1 MESKASWDDL
11 VSLVRGLSDIRV
23 GPPVRGKLLI
33 SDQTTLHALKSCLES
48 EVDTRLRVENNENIE
63 SLAVGETVDI
73 EVSPRLGFGLLLKDV
88 AALLSVQYAKVKEPR
103 RFLLITESIM
113 SSDVVANDHA
123 LARYR
128 SVLEFIQMLKRASAF
143 LDADAPALIF
153 IKDGKFEVPV
163 NYTQDDLVSLSLSD
177 LIALTKILPEGT
189 HEKQCDVIMAES
201 VIEMTQHLPAYDRFQ
216 YLLAHL
222 PDLKK
227 RFEAGY
233 RLFASGFSYEKVR
246 DQVEAA
252 RVEYTGK
259 IHKVLSDIQ
268 NQLLGIPVAT
278 VIVATQ
284 MKDAEAVGYAFW
296 VNSAVLLGCWIFAIL
311 MVFMLH
317 NQSHTLGV
325 LRDEVA
331 RQQRQLKN
339 EFSTVAE
346 NFSATF
352 VYLSKRIW
360 TQRAIILTVD
370 ILVVCGLFLS
380 HIIYFKLTPTAYELL
395 KGLWT

>member
-1 MESKASWDDL
+1 MENKASWDDL
-11 VSLVRGLSDIRV
+11 VGVVRGLSDIQV

-33 SDQTTLHALKSCLES
+33 SDQAMLDTLRICLEA
-48 EVDTRLRVENNENIE
+48 ETDTKLRIEDNKNIA
-63 SLAVGETVDI
+63 SITVGETVDI
-73 EVSPRLGFGLLLKDV
+73 EVSPRLGFGLFLKDV
-88 AALLSVQYAKVKEPR
+88 AALLNVQYAKVKEPR
-103 RFLLITESIM
+103 RFLLLAESIM
-113 SSDVVANDHA
+113 SSDIVAEGHP
-123 LARYR
+123 LVRYR

-143 LDADAPALIF
+143 LDADTPALIF

-163 NYTQDDLVSLSLSD
+163 DYMLDDLRGLSLPD

-201 VIEMTQHLPAYDRFQ
+201 VIEMTQHLPSYDRFQ

-284 MKDAEAVGYAFW
+284 MKDAEVVGYAFW

-339 EFSTVAE
+339 EFSTVAD

-352 VYLSKRIW
+352 VYLAKRIW
-360 TQRAIILTVD
+360 TQRAIIFTVD
-370 ILVVCGLFLS
+370 ALVVCGLVLS
-380 HIIYFKLTPTAYELL
+380 HIIYFKLTPTAYEWVRGWL
-395 KGLWT
+395 T